1 MPRIPIFSTFGERL
15 LWAYA
20 NLQMLHYAIG
30 AGKRRYDLS
39 CYMVRS
45 KAYKAYREGRWQIHD
60 LLAENTMKIRC
71 NDRCWYCGCT
81 ADPASLT
88 RDHVF
93 ARSCGGSNDMD
104 NIIMVCRRCNSSK
117 GTMDLLQWYA
127 EVRQEQPPLRVLV
140 HYLKNIYQYAVAN
153 GLMNLPSE
161 TVEAMDLPFNPR
173 YIPLRYPAPE
183 DFMKDEEKE

>member
-1 MPRIPIFSTFGERL
+1 
-15 LWAYA
+15 
-20 NLQMLHYAIG
+20 
-30 AGKRRYDLS
+30 
-39 CYMVRS
+39 
-45 KAYKAYREGRWQIHD
+45 
-60 LLAENTMKIRC
+60 
-71 NDRCWYCGCT
+71 
-81 ADPASLT
+81 
-88 RDHVF
+88 
-93 ARSCGGSNDMD
+93 
-104 NIIMVCRRCNSSK
+104 
-117 GTMDLLQWYA
+117 MDLLQWYA